1 MWEDL
6 SVLYQSK
13 LKTRD
18 VNIKSEQVEKEMK
31 WDIACVISLQKE
43 EAEEEENILLSQSHS
58 SMRSLPSCLHHYYS
72 PVPTS
77 VPGFS

>member
-1 MWEDL
+1 MF
-6 SVLYQSK
+6 YQSK
-13 LKTRD
+13 LKARD
-18 VNIKSEQVEKEMK
+18 VNIKSEQVEKGMK

-58 SMRSLPSCLHHYYS
+58 SMKSLPSCLHQYCS

-77 VPGFS
+77 EPGFS